1 MMDKR
6 ELNRFSRVGMDNFEQ
21 MVTTE
26 GALLVDKTLLI
37 RDVIAVGGVSLITRP
52 RRWGKTLNMKMLEYF
67 FSIPVNRDGS
77 VNEEKLAEKR

>member
-1 MMDKR
+1 MNKY
-6 ELNRFSRVGMDNFEQ
+6 ELNRFSRVGSDIFEQ

-37 RDVIAVGGVSLITRP
+37 KDVLSTSEVSLITRP